1 MGLTW
6 NLPDAPEGQHDWK
19 QVPEGESGRVKN
31 PEDQG
36 QVHRAWW
43 PLVMLTPRF
52 LFGARG

>member
-31 PEDQG
+31 PEEQG
-36 QVHRAWW
+36 QIHRAWW